1 MASAWQSDSP
11 RFLIMLSIYWKSK
24 GTLEPL
30 IHMKGVVVM
39 SGQSTTFEVY
49 SEMRLDAPLIETN
62 DEAFALRVDD
72 SLNAL
77 NLIASMGSAETFRS
91 NPLNYDPMAFQ
102 EKAESGFRDEDSPID
117 LLQSHMSQVEA
128 DILDLLDLDSADA
141 IPAKRKA
148 IVRLSKIT
156 GKAQLIKE
164 SKGKVSPELQAINLL
179 GEDLESLYT
188 ALRALKITI
197 GSYKIASSIG
207 DKLKNPNLAS
217 TLWRMFACR
226 FDDFGILKNYPNN
239 SYEGLTSEAQDLADA
254 LLNIQTLFIGKIVGD
269 EAVDPLPMEY
279 YSTFS
284 LLKKHQ
290 MGVLA
295 STLGGGVPEGVDP
308 VGAHYAI
315 PAIYSLALCF
325 IVWETQGVDS
335 ETQLAGVKRVLG
347 IRVRLDAAID
357 SLSVSGSA
365 SMSSLGVGEL
375 TDLFQAN
382 SYRYEELR
390 YGLGLILRGSP
401 LTETHIS
408 EAKGVFTANNLNIP
422 NTLFGLA
429 FGLTKTLKTLTAT
442 NKQRLTQF
450 VDQERWDKALDT
462 LKDGFRVQKD
472 YLSRGFVLDD
482 YILCDVDKK
491 TNYYE
496 WCAEICH
503 TWFKGTKDA
512 PPKASEASWSDE
524 RTVAAALYK
533 ETRNVVK
540 YIEELWAGAS
550 AGKDEK
556 FTLQTWSHLVENE
569 RNLYDGSLGSP
580 TVALPPGLILAEN
593 NHSFFTYLFPAGQG
607 QLDNPFVLCFLAAVT
622 KRYLYSHEEIM
633 NGPLN
638 KKEPRVKTFAFKAE
652 AMLQTPPQL
661 KKYNPKYY
669 LSTPFNPLCL
679 FVGDSA
685 LSGCCVRPWNYGISC
700 AAESFLSPKGR
711 GAFTSNVVAYLE
723 NAPNREKKVKLAN
736 GFFGVFTQYGI
747 IPNANNTNTSPKE
760 VLESSGIRLKLLQ
773 DIGFA
778 SNLKLKPLSDGLV
791 LFFQDPDLMADIYK
805 SDQPIN
811 SPLRV
816 FDNFENSHSNTTLL
830 VKGDTPLE
838 FEIANNYLLN
848 SENIRQ
854 SSIFNKDT
862 KTSPKIFDKAEKVY
876 SFVDAGQMLGGQ
888 NFFKPDTQTY
898 FDNSNLSCL
907 SASSLGVVQVQ
918 DASALFTDLVV
929 TPTSEEEWGLTE
941 DVIYSTDLSNM
952 ELELTYDGKYSITVT
967 FDELRYMFSWAKFDN
982 FVPTS
987 GKVSFVGIG
996 PGFESFIQD
1005 DLMYPIWF
1013 KDKPLTV
1020 AVEGGKDYKVT
1031 YKDMLKL
1038 RTPAQGF
1045 YILP

>member
-1 MASAWQSDSP
+1 
-11 RFLIMLSIYWKSK
+11 
-24 GTLEPL
+24 
-30 IHMKGVVVM
+30 M

-49 SEMRLDAPLIETN
+49 SEMRPDAPLIETN
-62 DEAFALRVDD
+62 DETFALRVDD

-77 NLIASMGSAETFRS
+77 NLIASMGSEETFRS
-91 NPLNYDPMAFQ
+91 NPLDYDPMAFQ

-141 IPAKRKA
+141 IPTKKKA
-148 IVRLSKIT
+148 IGRLSKIT
-156 GKAQLIKE
+156 GKTQLIRE

-226 FDDFGILKNYPNN
+226 FEDFGILNNYPNN
-239 SYEGLTSEAQDLADA
+239 SYEGLASEAKDLADA

-284 LLKKHQ
+284 LLKKKQ

-295 STLGGGVPEGVDP
+295 STLGGDVPEGVDP

-325 IVWETQGVDS
+325 IVWEVQGEDS
-335 ETQLAGVKRVLG
+335 ETQLAGVKSKLEG
-347 IRVRLDAAID
+347 GVRLGAAID
-357 SLSVSGSA
+357 SLSVSGIQWIG
-365 SMSSLGVGEL
+365 SLGVQEL

-401 LTETHIS
+401 LTQTHIS
-408 EAKGVFTANNLNIP
+408 EAKEVFTANNLNIP

-450 VDQERWDKALDT
+450 VDSKQWVRALDT

-491 TNYYE
+491 TNYYK

-503 TWFKGTKDA
+503 TWFKGTKEA
-512 PPKASEASWSDE
+512 PPIASSASWSDE

-556 FTLQTWSHLVENE
+556 FALEAWSYLVD
-569 RNLYDGSLGSP
+569 RQIKDLYDGSSRSL
-580 TVALPPGLILAEN
+580 TVALSPQLIQETSS
-593 NHSFFTYLFPAGQG
+593 HSFFKYLFPAGQG
-607 QLDNPFVLCFLAAVT
+607 DLNNPFVLCFLAAVT

-679 FVGDSA
+679 FVGDPT

-700 AAESFLSPKGR
+700 AAESFLSPQGR

-723 NAPNREKKVKLAN
+723 NAPNREENVKLAN
-736 GFFGVFTQYGI
+736 GFFGVFTQYGVI
-747 IPNANNTNTSPKE
+747 LNANNKNVSPKK
-760 VLESSGIRLKLLQ
+760 VLESSGIRSKLLQ
-773 DIGFA
+773 AIGFMGVD
-778 SNLKLKPLSDGLV
+778 LKLKAMPDGLV

-816 FDNFENSHSNTTLL
+816 FDNFENPQSNNTLV

-862 KTSPKIFDKAEKVY
+862 RTSPKIFDKAEKAY
-876 SFVDAGQMLGGQ
+876 TFVEAPEALGGY
-888 NFFKPDTQTY
+888 NFFKPDTKSY

-929 TPTSEEEWGLTE
+929 TPTSEEEWK
-941 DVIYSTDLSNM
+941 
-952 ELELTYDGKYSITVT
+952 LTYDGKYSIIVT

-987 GKVSFVGIG
+987 GEVSFVGID
-996 PGFESFIQD
+996 PTFESFIQD

-1038 RTPAQGF
+1038 RTPTQGF
-1045 YILP
+1045 FILP